1 MSARDDQTIFNILI
15 AHGVK
20 GEGKMYT
27 YGEGDPE
34 FLQGL
39 DTFRVGDLDWTGVE
53 DPEHLGRD
61 LADALCDWLDMD
73 EYETVSNAWEN
84 FEGDWRP
91 EDDPEWWSE
100 VERGFTDCANEILH
114 EWLADR
120 KYGHPSLT
128 AAERNPGLR

>member
-1 MSARDDQTIFNILI
+1 MIFDLLI

-20 GEGKMYT
+20 GEGEVRV
-27 YGEGDPE
+27 YGDE
-34 FLQGL
+34 FAFLKGREH
-39 DTFRVGDLDWTGVE
+39 FWFSDLDWTGVE

-100 VERGFTDCANEILH
+100 VERGFTDCANEILY
-114 EWLADR
+114 EWRADR